1 MGRFMA
7 LLADNA
13 ANLLFA
19 FAAFLIVYLIA
30 RLLNASPLVA
40 MCFGVLPPL
49 VAYILRHPH
58 SQSSLLAL
66 LN

>member
-1 MGRFMA
+1 MGRLMA

-19 FAAFLIVYLIA
+19 SAAFLIVYLIA

-49 VAYILRHPH
+49 LAYMVGNPRGPV
-58 SQSSLLAL
+58 SLLAL
-66 LN
+66 LS

>member
-1 MGRFMA
+1 MGRFTA

-30 RLLNASPLVA
+30 RLLSASPLVA
-40 MCFGVLPPL
+40 MCFGVLPLL
-49 VAYILRHPH
+49 VAYMARHPH
-58 SQSSLLAL
+58 SQAGLLAL